1 MNQDQIALELP
12 HRTSLTGDDFIIS
25 ASNREAVAMID
36 RWPDWPHNVL
46 ALVGPKSSGKTHLA
60 SLWREKSMAVM
71 LDGPALSADKIGL
84 LGGEALVLE
93 QAEQVLDQN
102 LLFHLLNWTR
112 EKNLS
117 LLITANRPPA
127 RWDVSLA
134 DLSSRLKAVPV
145 VELGQPDDAL
155 LTALLAKQFADRQ
168 LRVKGAVI
176 DYLLTRMERS
186 CSAASEVAAALD
198 SASLE
203 QSRPITVPLA
213 RKVLEQLS
221 F

>member
-1 MNQDQIALELP
+1 MTENQIALELP
-12 HRTSLTGDDFIIS
+12 HRTSLTGADFIVS
-25 ASNREAVAMID
+25 ASNREAVKMID

-46 ALVGPKSSGKTHLA
+46 ALVGPASSGKTHLA
-60 SLWREKSMAVM
+60 SVWREKSKAAT
-71 LDGPALSADKIGL
+71 LAGPDLSPDKIRL
-84 LGGEALVLE
+84 LGGDALLLE
-93 QAEQVLDQN
+93 QADQVRDQE
-102 LLFHLLNWTR
+102 LLFHLLNWSG
-112 EKNLS
+112 EKNVS
-117 LLITANRPPA
+117 LLVTAARPPA

-155 LTALLAKQFADRQ
+155 LSALLAKQFADRQ

-186 CSAASEVAAALD
+186 CSAASVIAAALD
-198 SASLE
+198 SISLE
-203 QSRPITVPLA
+203 QGRAITVPLA
-213 RKVLEQLS
+213 RKVLERLS